1 MAFLKGHWQLLL
13 LTTLV
18 VALWPTPVLFPL
30 KLLVVFLH
38 ELSHGLA
45 AVLTGGRIVEM
56 DLSVLQGG
64 HAITQGGSQF
74 VILMAGYLGS
84 LAFGVALFLTALRGA
99 ADRAVL
105 AALGLVVLAVT
116 LLYMRSLFAL
126 AFGVATGAAMLAGAR
141 WLPRAG
147 CDLALRVIGLSS
159 MIYVPLDIF
168 SDTIARSH
176 LQSDARMMAERFGG
190 PTLFW
195 GGLWLAVSIAVIWQ
209 VLRRGLGADSN
220 LMPLGR
226 RQGMR

>member
-1 MAFLKGHWQLLL
+1 MAFLRGHWQLLL
-13 LTTLV
+13 LTALV

-45 AVLTGGRIVEM
+45 AVLTGGRIVGME
-56 DLSVLQGG
+56 LSAMQGG
-64 HAITQGGSQF
+64 HAITQGGSRF
-74 VILMAGYLGS
+74 LILTAGYLGS
-84 LAFGVALFLTALRGA
+84 LLFGVVLFLAALRGA

-126 AFGVATGAAMLAGAR
+126 AFGAATGAAMLAAAR

-176 LQSDARMMAERFGG
+176 LMSDARMMAEEFGG
-190 PTLFW
+190 PTIFW
-195 GGLWLAVSIAVIWQ
+195 GGLWLAVSLAVIWQ
-209 VLRRGLGADSN
+209 ALRRGLGSDSN
-220 LMPLGR
+220 LMRSGVG
-226 RQGMR
+226 QGTR